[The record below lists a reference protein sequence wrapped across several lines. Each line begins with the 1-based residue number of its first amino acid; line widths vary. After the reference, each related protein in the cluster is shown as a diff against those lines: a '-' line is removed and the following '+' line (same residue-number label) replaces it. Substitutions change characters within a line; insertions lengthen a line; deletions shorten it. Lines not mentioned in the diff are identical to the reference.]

1 MAEHMDHIRL
11 TDAEFAHLGEG
22 EVAYFRQVKSDDLT
36 GRFPGIPEIQ
46 PGLDLWALFAANGRP
61 ILLADDKDRVVAGAM
76 MNELTPVSIH

>member
-1 MAEHMDHIRL
+1 MAEHIEHTTL
-11 TDAEFAHLGEG
+11 SDAEFAHLGEG

-36 GRFPGIPEIQ
+36 DRFPGMPTIE

-61 ILLADDKDRVVAGAM
+61 ILLADEKDRVVAGAV